1 MKDYKLIINT
11 NSKKYP
17 IYIGYNI
24 LNSSKRIFKINNIKI
39 KKCLIVVDKNVPK
52 KNLSVLK
59 KNIVSSKILFHS
71 FNANEKNK
79 SLEYVNSIFDTFTSS
94 FILTIKLYILS
105 ITILL
110 YYSMYFIFK
119 FLIIDI

>member
-24 LNSSKRIFKINNIKI
+24 LKSLKRIFKQNNIQI

-59 KNIVSSKILFHS
+59 KK
-71 FNANEKNK
+71 
-79 SLEYVNSIFDTFTSS
+79 Y
-94 FILTIKLYILS
+94 
-105 ITILL
+105 
-110 YYSMYFIFK
+110 YFIKNSFSL
-119 FLIIDI
+119 F